1 MNLTNSVST
10 QTALTSKRLKFRDTT
25 NHKATISLYWYN
37 YTPLTIIYI
46 LTLSSMKYISN
57 GRGSIP
63 LISMIALLS
72 ISLTVNLPGL
82 AVSPLMGKLEDLFP
96 GSTQLEIQMLTLLP
110 NLVIIPMILLSG
122 RITNLKNQ
130 ITILGIGLSIF
141 LLSGILYLFADSMPM
156 LIGLGALLGIGCGL
170 IVPIAASILSIWF
183 YGKERVS
190 VLGYKSGTSNGIV
203 ILATIFVGWA
213 ADFSWHAAFSVYLVP
228 ILPLLLIPFMTNS
241 YITKHIRPESAVQAE
256 ANAKA
261 EAASA
266 ATASKQPILTFKRPL
281 FTLTG
286 LILLYIGLTA
296 TSMVFTYYLPFTM
309 KHYGLSS
316 SKVGLATAMF
326 YVTAMLGGF
335 SLAPYLKI
343 TKRTALYVCIAIMT
357 LGLLVLGFFHNMAS
371 YIIGVLLIGL
381 GYGFF
386 QPIIYNKT
394 TQIAPT
400 KKDANKF
407 FSYTLAGNYI
417 AISCLPF
424 VVEFFQWLFD
434 NHTPNFPYFLNAG
447 ILVVIF
453 IIGLVMRRSFVWK
466 TDK

>member
-1 MNLTNSVST
+1 
-10 QTALTSKRLKFRDTT
+10 
-25 NHKATISLYWYN
+25 
-37 YTPLTIIYI
+37 
-46 LTLSSMKYISN
+46 MKYVSN

-63 LISMIALLS
+63 LITMIALLS

-96 GSTQLEIQMLTLLP
+96 HSSQLEIQLLTLLP

-122 RITNLKNQ
+122 KITSLKNQ
-130 ITILGIGLSIF
+130 SIILGIGLCIF
-141 LLSGILYLFADSMPM
+141 LFSGVLYCFADSMPM

-170 IVPIAASILSIWF
+170 IVPIAASILSEWF
-183 YGKERVS
+183 YGRERVK

-213 ADFSWHAAFSVYLVP
+213 ADYSWHAAFTVYLVP
-228 ILPLLLIPFMTNS
+228 IIPLLLLPFMTNS
-241 YITKHIRPESAVQAE
+241 FISKHIRPETPKQIME
-256 ANAKA
+256 
-261 EAASA
+261 
-266 ATASKQPILTFKRPL
+266 TAMKDEKGHAGGRKESSISFKHPIY
-281 FTLTG
+281 TLMG

-309 KHYGLSS
+309 KHYGLASS
-316 SKVGLATAMF
+316 EVGIATAMF

-335 SLAPYLKI
+335 SLAPYLKL
-343 TKRTALYVCIAIMT
+343 TDKTALYVCILTM
-357 LGLLVLGFFHNMAS
+357 LVGLLVLGIFHTLPS
-371 YIIGVLLIGL
+371 YIVGVLLIGL

-400 KKDANKF
+400 KADATKF

-417 AISCLPF
+417 AISCLPV
-424 VVEFFQWLFD
+424 VVEFFQWVFH
-434 NHTPNFPYFLNAG
+434 NHTADFPYFLNAG
-447 ILVVIF
+447 ILGVIF
-453 IIGLVMRRSFVWK
+453 IIGLIKRRSFVWQTQK
-466 TDK
+466 